1 MAKQTINI
9 GTSANDRTGDP
20 LRTAFQKTNANFT
33 ELYNEIN
40 STSIDR
46 SWQSA
51 SDGVFDIVEWNSGS
65 NLTITATPFET
76 ANAVT
81 YDTRTDSEYI
91 YFVWDQD
98 FIDNVWN
105 GWNTPAGEGQSYSV
119 SLDGGTTWIPV
130 ETSGYNGS
138 TFFYFW
144 IPEEFRLN
152 YSFTY
157 TIGQSALIK
166 YNRGSN
172 SEIWFD
178 LQNAPVSANNIVGVN
193 MSLVINATVPGD
205 PTRTAK
211 MIYPRF
217 SFMNVL
223 YDDNTGEGNV
233 NQGASIWS
241 GSNTL
246 RNQINVEIR
255 KSATAD
261 DAGRI
266 YATFDGGVVG
276 TMTIYWNAS
285 LYTLV
290 ATV

>member
-51 SDGVFDIVEWNSGS
+51 SDGIFDVVEWNSGS

-233 NQGASIWS
+233 NEGASLWS
-241 GSNTL
+241 GSNYV

-255 KSATAD
+255 KFATAE

-266 YATFDGGVVG
+266 YATFNSGAVG